1 MRQSLRMFAAMILMA
16 SSVAAHAGQTEYD
29 PAKVSDS
36 LKAVFKF
43 GSVSTTKA
51 LNANTVTLLS
61 GTIGGT
67 YVQFGADLASVLDD
81 GGNLRVL
88 PIIGRGSVQSV
99 ADILFLKGVDL
110 GIVRTDTLDYLEKK
124 GFANDIKKRFTY
136 VTKLYNEEMQVV
148 APKTIKTL
156 NDLEGKTV
164 SVDLPNGGTFV
175 TALTVFERLG
185 IKANFVYIEQRIA
198 MEKLKKGDL
207 DAVIV
212 VGGKPYLS
220 VTTFNNDG
228 RFHLAAVDY
237 SKPLQSDYL
246 PATLTSKDYPN
257 LIAEGE
263 TVDTIAVPS
272 VLAVYNWP
280 PNTERSRKLALF
292 VDAFFTKFAALQNPP
307 FHPKWKEVSLSAP
320 LAGWN
325 RLPLAQQWLDKHG
338 VEPLKRRFEA
348 FQQEN
353 PAAANIKSEADKEA
367 PFRQF
372 QAWDARAQFQA
383 WDARAQMGSE
393 VDSDKVRDRDQ
404 SATRAAPPR
413 DPPRRSHL
421 ARRALGRLIE
431 QGAVTEAF
439 QQENPAAANIK
450 SEADKEALLQFQAWD
465 ARAPFQ
471 AWDARAQFQAWDAR
485 AQMGSEVDSD
495 KVRDRDQSAT
505 QAAPPRDPPRR
516 SRALGRLIEQGAVT
530 EAFQQENPAAANIK
544 SEADKEALLQFQ
556 AWDARAPFQA
566 WDARAQFQA
575 WDARAQ
581 MGSEVDSD
589 KVRDRDQSATR
600 AAPPRDPPR
609 RSHLARRALGRLI
622 EQGAVTG
629 CEHQGHH
636 RDRADPDGCN
646 RASEEAWGNP
656 FPSATP
662 PPGATQGISTTDH
675 PSSDF
680 PERQYVFR

>member
-1 MRQSLRMFAAMILMA
+1 MRQFLRMFAAMILMA
-16 SSVAAHAGQTEYD
+16 SGVAAHAGQTEYD

-280 PNTERSRKLALF
+280 PSTERSRKLALF

-325 RLPLAQQWLDKHG
+325 WLPLAQQWLDKHG
-338 VEPLKRRFEA
+338 VEPIKRRFEA

-367 PFRQF
+367 LLRQF

-393 VDSDKVRDRDQ
+393 VDSNKVRDGDQ
-404 SATRAAPPR
+404 SATQAA
-413 DPPRRSHL
+413 PPRRSHL

-450 SEADKEALLQFQAWD
+450 SEADKEALLRQ
-465 ARAPFQ
+465 FQ

-485 AQMGSEVDSD
+485 AQMGSEVDSN
-495 KVRDRDQSAT
+495 KVRDGDQSAT
-505 QAAPPRDPPRR
+505 QAAPPRR
-516 SRALGRLIEQGAVT
+516 SHLARRALGRLIEQGAVT

-544 SEADKEALLQFQ
+544 SEVDKEALLRQFH
-556 AWDARAPFQA
+556 A

-581 MGSEVDSD
+581 MGSEVDSN
-589 KVRDRDQSATR
+589 KVRDGDQSATQ
-600 AAPPRDPPR
+600 AAPPRHPPR
-609 RSHLARRALGRLI
+609 RS
-622 EQGAVTG
+622 
-629 CEHQGHH
+629 
-636 RDRADPDGCN
+636 
-646 RASEEAWGNP
+646 
-656 FPSATP
+656 

>member
-1 MRQSLRMFAAMILMA
+1 
-16 SSVAAHAGQTEYD
+16 
-29 PAKVSDS
+29 
-36 LKAVFKF
+36 
-43 GSVSTTKA
+43 
-51 LNANTVTLLS
+51 
-61 GTIGGT
+61 
-67 YVQFGADLASVLDD
+67 
-81 GGNLRVL
+81 
-88 PIIGRGSVQSV
+88 
-99 ADILFLKGVDL
+99 
-110 GIVRTDTLDYLEKK
+110 
-124 GFANDIKKRFTY
+124 
-136 VTKLYNEEMQVV
+136 MQVV
-148 APKTIKTL
+148 APKTIKSL

-198 MEKLKKGDL
+198 MEKLKKGDV

-212 VGGKPYLS
+212 VGGKPYVS

-257 LIAEGE
+257 LIPEGE
-263 TVDTIAVPS
+263 TVETIAVPS
-272 VLAVYNWP
+272 VLAAYNWA
-280 PNTERSRKLALF
+280 PNTERGRKLALF

-338 VEPLKRRFEA
+338 VEPIKRRFEA

-367 PFRQF
+367 LLQF

-393 VDSDKVRDRDQ
+393 VDSNKVRDGDQ
-404 SATRAAPPR
+404 SATQAAPPR
-413 DPPRRSHL
+413 HPPRRSHL

-465 ARAPFQ
+465 ARAQFQ

-485 AQMGSEVDSD
+485 AQMGSEVDSN
-495 KVRDRDQSAT
+495 KVRDGDQSAT
-505 QAAPPRDPPRR
+505 QAAPPRR
-516 SRALGRLIEQGAVT
+516 SHLARRALGRLIEQGAVT

-544 SEADKEALLQFQ
+544 SEVDKEALLRQFH
-556 AWDARAPFQA
+556 A

-581 MGSEVDSD
+581 MGSEVDSN
-589 KVRDRDQSATR
+589 KVRDGDQSATQ
-600 AAPPRDPPR
+600 AAPPRHPPR
-609 RSHLARRALGRLI
+609 RSPRRSPR
-622 EQGAVTG
+622 
-629 CEHQGHH
+629 
-636 RDRADPDGCN
+636 
-646 RASEEAWGNP
+646 
-656 FPSATP
+656 
-662 PPGATQGISTTDH
+662 GATQGISTTDH